1 MRAVVQRVLSA
12 SVEVEGRVVS
22 AIGPGL
28 LVLVGVHEADTDS
41 DADYICRKVLNM
53 RLFPN
58 ENTGKAWDQ
67 SVMQRNFEVLL
78 VSQFTL
84 YGILKGNKPD
94 FHVAMPPAKAKPF
107 YASLV
112 EKFQR
117 SYSAD
122 SVKDGVF
129 GAMMKVPLSEKK
141 CCYYWLFM
149 SYGLF
154 KIRVNWKVL
163 QVSLVND
170 GPVTMQ
176 VDSPS
181 LQGAAQSSNGDD
193 GLLRDGEA
201 RVPKETC

>member
-1 MRAVVQRVLSA
+1 
-12 SVEVEGRVVS
+12 
-22 AIGPGL
+22 
-28 LVLVGVHEADTDS
+28 
-41 DADYICRKVLNM
+41 M
-53 RLFPN
+53 RLFSN
-58 ENTGKAWDQ
+58 DNTGKAWNQ

-107 YASLV
+107 YASLI
-112 EKFQR
+112 EKIQR

-129 GAMMKVPLSEKK
+129 GAMMKV
-141 CCYYWLFM
+141 
-149 SYGLF
+149 
-154 KIRVNWKVL
+154 
-163 QVSLVND
+163 SLVND

-176 VDSPS
+176 IDSPS
-181 LQGAAQSSNGDD
+181 LQCAAQSSNGDD
-193 GLLRDGEA
+193 DLVTDGEA